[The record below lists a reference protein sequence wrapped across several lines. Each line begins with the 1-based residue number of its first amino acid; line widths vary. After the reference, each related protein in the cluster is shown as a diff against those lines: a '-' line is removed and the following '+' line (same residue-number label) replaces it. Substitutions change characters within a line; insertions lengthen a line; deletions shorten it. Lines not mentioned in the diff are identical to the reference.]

1 MLSFIKTN
9 KNLIKYS
16 LIIFLI
22 VPIFG
27 INFLISFVSNI
38 LILLILVP
46 LLFVVIAFLALSTF
60 KSRIKNCNQCGSI
73 MLGVS
78 DECIYCGA
86 KQYIVDIKE
95 DQLINKP
102 SETTIEIDAEE
113 IK

>member
-22 VPIFG
+22 IPIFG
-27 INFLISFVSNI
+27 INFLISFFSNI
-38 LILLILVP
+38 LILFILVP
-46 LLFVVIAFLALSTF
+46 LLFVVIAFLAFSSF
-60 KSRIKNCNQCGSI
+60 KSRIKNCDQCGSI
-73 MLGVS
+73 MLGLS
-78 DECIYCGA
+78 DKCIYCGA
-86 KQYIVDIKE
+86 EQYSVDIKT
-95 DQLINKP
+95 DQLNNNP